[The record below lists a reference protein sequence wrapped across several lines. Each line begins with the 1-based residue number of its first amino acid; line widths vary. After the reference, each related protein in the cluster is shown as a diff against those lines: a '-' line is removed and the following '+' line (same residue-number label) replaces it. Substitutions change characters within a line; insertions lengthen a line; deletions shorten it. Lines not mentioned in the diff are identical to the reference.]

1 MDIKMRHYTLTLL
14 SLVFLSSC
22 GSHSG
27 MDGSLAQSK
36 ILENQGDLSPTDV
49 IIGYPEFIAV
59 DIVNII
65 DDGTI
70 QVSVTA
76 IEFID
81 KYTLGEKK
89 ELIISSPSEIKVID
103 FLDLENEEWVLF
115 YFGGKRYVTPKK
127 L

>member
-1 MDIKMRHYTLTLL
+1 MRHDILTII

-22 GSHSG
+22 GSHSE
-27 MDGSLAQSK
+27 MDKSLAQGM
-36 ILENQGDLSPTDV
+36 ILENQGDLSPTDLKV
-49 IIGYPEFIAV
+49 EFPEFIAF
-59 DIVNII
+59 DILNKT

-70 QVSVTA
+70 HISVTA
-76 IEFID
+76 LEFID
-81 KYTLGEKK
+81 KHTFGEKK

-103 FLDLENEEWVLF
+103 FLEFEDEEWVLF